1 MRQDVRKCFVVGALC
16 LWLFWD
22 AVGMKMPTVGIEEE
36 ILKEQEVETYRE
48 DFDWGDLK
56 IYLNNAGI
64 WISLLYGLQ
73 RGVFCFWLSACLKE
87 RNSFVKTCQKVEISF
102 WKYSLEYNI
111 FFLDIPTWLVI
122 Q

>member
-56 IYLNNAGI
+56 IYLNK
-64 WISLLYGLQ
+64 
-73 RGVFCFWLSACLKE
+73 R
-87 RNSFVKTCQKVEISF
+87 RH
-102 WKYSLEYNI
+102 
-111 FFLDIPTWLVI
+111 LDIPIIWIAKGGVLLLAFSVLKRT